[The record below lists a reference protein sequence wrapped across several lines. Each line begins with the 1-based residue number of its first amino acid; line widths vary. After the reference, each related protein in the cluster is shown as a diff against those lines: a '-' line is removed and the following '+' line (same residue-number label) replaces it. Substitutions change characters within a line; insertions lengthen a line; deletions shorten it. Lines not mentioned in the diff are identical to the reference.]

1 MDFFAQQAR
10 VRGSS
15 RRLVA
20 LFVLAVI
27 AIVAAIDA
35 VVWISMGHH
44 SAGGEPAASNLPLLV
59 ISSAV
64 VLGGIGLSSLFRIMS
79 LSGGA
84 GRWPKASAR

>member
-15 RRLVA
+15 RRLVV

-44 SAGGEPAASNLPLLV
+44 AADGEPARSNLSLLV
-59 ISSAV
+59 TSSIV
-64 VLGGIGLSSLFRIMS
+64 VLS
-79 LSGGA
+79 
-84 GRWPKASAR
+84 